1 MSDAVILDLKDEK
14 FGHLIRGILNGK
26 NCEAEL
32 FDIHSKKKLKLKHLK
47 TTKVVFLG
55 KVPKKIM
62 ETLMTAPGVSLIRV
76 GQVKE
81 EYRNRYH
88 EIIPRPIA
96 LNKLDA
102 IMTNYGLVKK
112 RIFKPVAR
120 RGRKS
125 SHNLSDIANEIL
137 HSVGEGNETRS
148 EILGAIT
155 KDIPQTAW
163 AQAIKMLV
171 KDKQVIRKGKKRGAR
186 YYLPE

>member
-1 MSDAVILDLKDEK
+1 MD
-14 FGHLIRGILNGK
+14 
-26 NCEAEL
+26 
-32 FDIHSKKKLKLKHLK
+32 
-47 TTKVVFLG
+47 
-55 KVPKKIM
+55 
-62 ETLMTAPGVSLIRV
+62 APGVTLVRV

-81 EYRNRYH
+81 QFRSRYN

-96 LNKLDA
+96 LSKLDT
-102 IMTNYGLVKK
+102 ITRRYGLVKK

-137 HSVGEGNETRS
+137 HSIGEGNESRS

-155 KDIPQTAW
+155 KEIPQTAW

-186 YYLPE
+186 YHLPE